1 MKKSVYVKPNCLVK
15 AVTLAQLLMFSTGG
29 EDPGTPGV
37 GAKENFEDQDDYQL
51 QGSNI
56 WDD

>member
-15 AVTLAQLLMFSTGG
+15 AVAQLLMFPTSG
-29 EDPGTPGV
+29 EDPVTPGIDIEN
-37 GAKENFEDQDDYQL
+37 AKENVEDQDDYQL
-51 QGSNI
+51 QGSI

>member
-15 AVTLAQLLMFSTGG
+15 AVAQLLMFPTSG
-29 EDPGTPGV
+29 EDPVTPGI
-37 GAKENFEDQDDYQL
+37 GSAKENFDDQDDYQL

>member
-15 AVTLAQLLMFSTGG
+15 AVAQLLMFPTSG
-29 EDPGTPGV
+29 EDPVTPGI
-37 GAKENFEDQDDYQL
+37 GTAKENFDDQGDDYQL

>member
-15 AVTLAQLLMFSTGG
+15 AVAQLLMFPTSG
-29 EDPGTPGV
+29 EDPVTPGIEN
-37 GAKENFEDQDDYQL
+37 AKENFDDQDDYQL

>member
-1 MKKSVYVKPNCLVK
+1 
-15 AVTLAQLLMFSTGG
+15 MFSTGG
-29 EDPGTPGV
+29 EDPVTPGV

>member
-15 AVTLAQLLMFSTGG
+15 AVAQLLMFPTSG
-29 EDPGTPGV
+29 EDPVTPGIDN
-37 GAKENFEDQDDYQL
+37 AKENFEDQDDYQL

>member
-15 AVTLAQLLMFSTGG
+15 AVAQLLMFPTSG
-29 EDPGTPGV
+29 EEPITPGV

-51 QGSNI
+51 QSSNI